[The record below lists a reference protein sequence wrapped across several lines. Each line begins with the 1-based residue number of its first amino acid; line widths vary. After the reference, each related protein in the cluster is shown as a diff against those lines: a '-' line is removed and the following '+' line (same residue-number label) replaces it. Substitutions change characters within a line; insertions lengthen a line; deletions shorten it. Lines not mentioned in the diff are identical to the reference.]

1 MQIKPTGSC
10 LGADILDIDLS
21 QELSDQQFSDI
32 VEAWYSFSILR
43 FRKQELS
50 DDEFVNF
57 SRRFGSLDLA
67 PTGRG
72 GKPFNASRPEIA
84 IISNIIVNGEKAG
97 SLGNSE
103 LVWHQDMSYVNLP
116 PKASVLYGI
125 EIPKSSGDTSFYS
138 AYEAYSALPPKL
150 RTKING
156 LTCKHD
162 ATRNSAG
169 ELRVGYAETYH
180 NKERPGAIHPLVIL
194 HPNTKRKALYL
205 GRRPNAWIY
214 GFSSEA
220 SDALLD
226 ELWDHINSHNF
237 TWTQNWE
244 KGDLVIWDNR
254 CTFHR
259 REKLDPIQNRLMH
272 RLQIADDYPPTAP
285 S

>member
-84 IISNIIVNGEKAG
+84 IISNIIVNGKKAG

-150 RTKING
+150 KTKIKG
-156 LTCKHD
+156 LRCKHD

-169 ELRVGYAETYH
+169 ELRVGYAETYQ

-194 HPNTKRKALYL
+194 HPNTKRKALFL

-226 ELWDHINSHNF
+226 EIWDHINSHNF

-259 REKLDPIQNRLMH
+259 REKLDPNQNRLMH
-272 RLQIADDYPPTAP
+272 RTQIADDDPPTAP